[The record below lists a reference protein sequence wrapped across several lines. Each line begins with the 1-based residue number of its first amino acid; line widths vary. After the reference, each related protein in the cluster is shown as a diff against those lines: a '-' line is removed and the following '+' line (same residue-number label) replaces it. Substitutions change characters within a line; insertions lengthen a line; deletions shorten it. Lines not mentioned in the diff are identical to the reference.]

1 MENGSSG
8 QPIHILTQN
17 QGILQSWGIGG
28 CPRIGSLLCTR
39 LSRPFIKLFDNR
51 SLEHIP
57 NVWLLNQ
64 KERSRR
70 FHFRIIDFPVFKMRK
85 QMLSPSFFQP
95 TEKHLSDNINL
106 HSTLTYYHLSDR
118 LSHRVSLD
126 IQQLWLSHTSHIV
139 CHLGLCTAWTT
150 NHDFKVSLI
159 MWRVSPV
166 AVTNARLLCC
176 PSYNMA
182 TNCHVFMVPS

>member
-1 MENGSSG
+1 MENSSSG
-8 QPIHILTQN
+8 QLIHILTQN

-95 TEKHLSDNINL
+95 TEKHLSDNINI
-106 HSTLTYYHLSDR
+106 HSTLTYYHLCDR
-118 LSHRVSLD
+118 WATFSLD
-126 IQQLWLSHTSHIV
+126 LQQLWLSHTSHIV

-150 NHDFKVSLI
+150 NHDSKVSLI
-159 MWRVSPV
+159 MRRASPV
-166 AVTNARLLCC
+166 AATNVRLLFG
-176 PSYNMA
+176 PSFNMV
-182 TNCHVFMVPS
+182 TNCHVLMVLS